1 MDTPVIIRNAGFGD
15 AEAIFSLIKSY
26 PDELLARPV
35 SDIVQNIDRF
45 MVAVRDGEVVGAAA
59 WAVLPEIGKARQPSV
74 EVKSV
79 AVRRS
84 LKGRGIGT
92 RLVKAVIRRIRQF
105 KPAQIIVLT
114 FTPEFFGK
122 LGFVKVAK
130 ETLMHKLYMG
140 CVNCVKY
147 DNPFTCPE
155 VAMALMLE
163 NKAE

>member
-1 MDTPVIIRNAGFGD
+1 MHTPVHIRNAGFAD

-45 MVAVRDGEVVGAAA
+45 LVAERKGEVVGAAA

-79 AVRRS
+79 AVRQDM
-84 LKGRGIGT
+84 KGRGIGR
-92 RLVKAVIRRIRQF
+92 RLVEAVIARIREF
-105 KPAQIIVLT
+105 HPAQIIVLT
-114 FTPEFFGK
+114 FTPPFFAK
-122 LGFVKVAK
+122 LGFVKVPK
-130 ETLMHKLYMG
+130 KTLMHKLYMG
-140 CVNCVKY
+140 CVNCTKY

-155 VAMALMLE
+155 VAMALQLE
-163 NKAE
+163 KKL